1 MKFSILRIQNHQ
13 AALSWL
19 MVGALFVLCAVLG
32 ILQYRWIGE
41 VSIAAQE
48 RMQRSLQASL
58 GRMSQDFN
66 SEIANACR
74 AIVPAT
80 TPLDARQ
87 AESEVEA
94 QFEHWKKNNRGGQM
108 FRRIAMAIPHEEE
121 LALKILDSTKGVF
134 VAGEWPAEWSRQKEA
149 IESRISRRGGPG
161 PGGGPGPPMIPG
173 ARPGGEGMLLEIPLF
188 QPSSERPGTAD
199 RPRGR
204 GSFARELGWM
214 LFELNPG
221 YARDIML
228 PEALQRHL
236 GSEGN
241 LDYQAEVVTKS
252 KPEKI
257 IYQSD
262 AAAGRIAGKEDA
274 AAGIFEL
281 QYEQFFRR
289 FGGQQN
295 RPGGARDGGR
305 DNKRREARGGPPPET
320 GRWTIYVRH
329 REGSLDAVVAK
340 ARRWNLAVA
349 SGVILLLA
357 GAAAALMSFSRR
369 AQKLAELQ
377 MDFVAG
383 VSHELR
389 TPLTVIHTAA
399 YSLQTKVSQNPVQV
413 ERYGAMIQQE
423 SARLKDLVE
432 QVLQF
437 ASVKAGQVLPKSEP
451 VSVETMIEETI
462 ESTKSVMQAANCN
475 LESTLQPELPLIMGD
490 RIALKHA
497 LQNLLSNAAKYG
509 RNGENWIGISAC
521 ESAAP
526 SKHMVEIR
534 VTDHGQGIPAEEHKK
549 IFEPFYRGRRAID
562 DQIHGTG
569 LGLNLVKKIVEAHG
583 GTIRVE
589 SVPDHGAA
597 FIVLLP
603 VAPV

>member
-1 MKFSILRIQNHQ
+1 MKFAMLQIRNRQ

-32 ILQYRWIGE
+32 VLQYRWIGE
-41 VSIAAQE
+41 VSVAAQE
-48 RMQRSLQASL
+48 RMQRSLQLSL

-66 SEIANACR
+66 QELLNACR
-74 AIVPAT
+74 ALIPT
-80 TPLDARQ
+80 LTPRDARA

-94 QFEHWKKNNRGGQM
+94 QFDQWKRNNRGGLM
-108 FRRIAMAIPHEEE
+108 FRRIAMAVPQGEE
-121 LALKILDSTKGVF
+121 LNLRILDPDTGLFAASQ
-134 VAGEWPAEWSRQKEA
+134 WPEEWSRQKEM
-149 IESRISRRGGPG
+149 IEARMSRRNLSGPG
-161 PGGGPGPPMIPG
+161 SGPGPPGTPG
-173 ARPGGEGMLLEIPLF
+173 ARPGGEGMVMEVPLLLP
-188 QPSSERPGTAD
+188 QGERPDSTD
-199 RPRGR
+199 RSRGR
-204 GSFARELGWM
+204 GFFPREMGWM
-214 LFELNPG
+214 LFELNPD
-221 YARDIML
+221 YARDVML
-228 PEALQRHL
+228 PEELQRHL
-236 GSEGN
+236 GSVGN
-241 LDYQAEVVTKS
+241 LDYQAEVVTKTVPA
-252 KPEKI
+252 KV

-281 QYEQFFRR
+281 PYEQFFRR

-295 RPGGARDGGR
+295 REGGLREGERETRRRGG
-305 DNKRREARGGPPPET
+305 RGGPPPES

-340 ARRWNLAVA
+340 ARRWNLGVA
-349 SGVILLLA
+349 SGVILLLIAAA
-357 GAAAALMSFSRR
+357 GALINFSRR

-399 YSLQTKVSQNPVQV
+399 YSLRTKVSQNPAQV

-423 SARLKDLVE
+423 SGRLKDLVE

-437 ASVKAGQVLPKSEP
+437 ASVKAGQVLQKSEP
-451 VSVETMIEETI
+451 VSVETVIEETI
-462 ESTKSVMQAANCN
+462 ESTKSVLQAAHCK

-509 RNGENWIGISAC
+509 KNGENWIGISAC
-521 ESAAP
+521 ESAGP
-526 SKHMVEIR
+526 SRQMVEIR
-534 VTDHGQGIPAEEHKK
+534 VADHGPGIPAEEQKK

-589 SVPDHGAA
+589 SEPDHGAA
-597 FIVLLP
+597 FIVRIP
-603 VAPV
+603 VATV